1 MSQGPGGD
9 LSAAGAAGAPG
20 GLAPETTAEQLAGL
34 AAERPDL
41 WPEIWQHPNCYDG
54 LRQWMADR
62 YWAPGADPE
71 QASEPVSE
79 PAEILPQAYAPPE
92 VRKRRTVSV
101 VIAVVLILALVLGGG
116 LAALALTGNLDRWFG
131 WGGGTGENAAETV
144 ADVSFAGGLER
155 MWTADS
161 NDYVTPMEGELG
173 QDFSYLRSAF
183 SRGSIGL
190 FEADYPVATAS
201 RVVFNARG
209 EDSKLVMLDAATGD
223 AILEHDLD
231 GLGANCAVDDFAKQ
245 ETVYCISA
253 HDQRST
259 STLLRIDA
267 TGGIDEQEFDLAMH
281 RVAVG
286 KDRIVL
292 AGDFGAVVAVDRSMR
307 EIWQRDDLPNGG
319 FAGVDVG
326 GDRTLIR
333 GYDGWTLLGEDGSTL
348 ATAEVVGPYDGG
360 DGACDARLTES
371 GKLFVASDD
380 ACVDDEAGID
390 WWGFG
395 ENLLRKHFFS
405 SGGRDYVL
413 SQDEEGAE
421 LLRFPESEGEPLE
434 TVIET
439 GLTGEVVGV
448 TGGERPVLV
457 MSGAGT
463 AVSFALSDGEEVA
476 RWSVAAPQRGWVTDQ
491 AARSAEQL
499 LLDDAG
505 TALLGDTAYD
515 VHTGDRLWSLRS
527 GEEPLWG
534 WMSEAGLI
542 VLGGGCPECSI
553 AGGAYTSS
561 TLTLYAPEGSG
572 GEPVTTAAGEA
583 GSADQTKPAKVEAP
597 DFIPSCPAETILLA
611 WAEFS
616 DGWVVVCGIDIDT
629 PTYVQLRLPGQSK
642 SVYSVG
648 ASKPTSERA
657 KSAVS
662 WDRSSKR
669 YTVELTSGETL
680 VLDHRFGTATVRDEA
695 ADATT
700 TQQRMIR
707 YIFVPL
713 GTKVR
718 TSADSE
724 NETGAYGVRA
734 PKATA
739 EDQIRFMIEVLEKA
753 YEGRALVKEALP
765 SLAGCSLPAG
775 GYGGVIADMK
785 AVRDNRAELLV
796 MLDGMPVDQ
805 IPEGRQLL
813 DDLRQGIQ
821 HSYDA
826 NVEYVAW
833 AEAANASGCAS
844 LSAAGQASVAASDPP
859 KERFAERWNR
869 AVAPAYGVRSFDAWY
884 I

>member
-1 MSQGPGGD
+1 
-9 LSAAGAAGAPG
+9 
-20 GLAPETTAEQLAGL
+20 
-34 AAERPDL
+34 
-41 WPEIWQHPNCYDG
+41 
-54 LRQWMADR
+54 
-62 YWAPGADPE
+62 
-71 QASEPVSE
+71 
-79 PAEILPQAYAPPE
+79 
-92 VRKRRTVSV
+92 
-101 VIAVVLILALVLGGG
+101 
-116 LAALALTGNLDRWFG
+116 
-131 WGGGTGENAAETV
+131 
-144 ADVSFAGGLER
+144 
-155 MWTADS
+155 
-161 NDYVTPMEGELG
+161 
-173 QDFSYLRSAF
+173 
-183 SRGSIGL
+183 
-190 FEADYPVATAS
+190 
-201 RVVFNARG
+201 
-209 EDSKLVMLDAATGD
+209 
-223 AILEHDLD
+223 
-231 GLGANCAVDDFAKQ
+231 
-245 ETVYCISA
+245 
-253 HDQRST
+253 
-259 STLLRIDA
+259 
-267 TGGIDEQEFDLAMH
+267 
-281 RVAVG
+281 
-286 KDRIVL
+286 
-292 AGDFGAVVAVDRSMR
+292 
-307 EIWQRDDLPNGG
+307 
-319 FAGVDVG
+319 
-326 GDRTLIR
+326 
-333 GYDGWTLLGEDGSTL
+333 
-348 ATAEVVGPYDGG
+348 
-360 DGACDARLTES
+360 
-371 GKLFVASDD
+371 
-380 ACVDDEAGID
+380 
-390 WWGFG
+390 
-395 ENLLRKHFFS
+395 
-405 SGGRDYVL
+405 
-413 SQDEEGAE
+413 
-421 LLRFPESEGEPLE
+421 
-434 TVIET
+434 
-439 GLTGEVVGV
+439 
-448 TGGERPVLV
+448 
-457 MSGAGT
+457 
-463 AVSFALSDGEEVA
+463 
-476 RWSVAAPQRGWVTDQ
+476 
-491 AARSAEQL
+491 
-499 LLDDAG
+499 
-505 TALLGDTAYD
+505 
-515 VHTGDRLWSLRS
+515 
-527 GEEPLWG
+527 
-534 WMSEAGLI
+534 
-542 VLGGGCPECSI
+542 
-553 AGGAYTSS
+553 
-561 TLTLYAPEGSG
+561 
-572 GEPVTTAAGEA
+572 
-583 GSADQTKPAKVEAP
+583 P

-700 TQQRMIR
+700 MQQRMIR

-859 KERFAERWNR
+859 KDRFAERWNR
-869 AVAPAYGVRSFDAWY
+869 AVAPAYGVRTFDAWY